1 MLGKVHAGE
10 DFAALTAEYS
20 EDSNSIYSFGK
31 GTMDPAFEE
40 AAFNL
45 GTDEISGIIETSQ
58 GYHIIK
64 CISTFDRD
72 ETDRNKLK
80 IVEQRRKEVFNE
92 EYSGFVGGLT
102 RNLNQELWDSVGF
115 IQNDEITT
123 SNFFQIYQE
132 NFQNL
137 REK

>member
-1 MLGKVHAGE
+1 
-10 DFAALTAEYS
+10 
-20 EDSNSIYSFGK
+20 
-31 GTMDPAFEE
+31 MDPAFEE